1 MLLKSQEISLKKK
14 DFFKEKVI
22 LLYGENQD
30 LINDLNQQITSKF
43 IEEEK
48 SSKSFFEEDIIK
60 NPDNIIN
67 YYLNGSL
74 FDDNKNISIIKNCS
88 DKILEIINQIKNNIS
103 NNIIILNSEILLKN
117 SKLRQ
122 FGEYDKLAICIPCY
136 QETKLDIKKFLIQQL
151 QANNIQLPDSQYE
164 TITNSSSLKRSK
176 IKEVIEKLNL
186 YKNSGKITDQIIEE
200 ICTDIDLKKNDEI
213 IDILLSKNSKNINEF
228 ISNMSNY
235 EKNFIEIIINS
246 SSLKRSKIK
255 EVIEKINLYKNSEKI
270 TDQAIDEICTD
281 IDLKKNEEIID
292 ILLSKNE
299 KNINEF
305 ISNMS
310 NYEKNFIEVIIIL
323 RTFIIKII
331 DIHKNNKNLSID
343 ERIERYKPPIFWKDK
358 DRIKNI
364 LKIWNTN
371 NLEKFL
377 SNLNVIET
385 EFKRNDLNQDTQ
397 FYYFL
402 TQNLSKIAFKN
413 ANNFI

>member
-1 MLLKSQEISLKKK
+1 MLLKSQELSLKRK
-14 DFFKEKVI
+14 DFFKGKIVI
-22 LLYGENQD
+22 LYGENQD
-30 LINDLNQQITSKF
+30 LIKDLSEQIIIKF
-43 IEEEK
+43 KDEQKIQRN
-48 SSKSFFEEDIIK
+48 SFEEDIIK
-60 NPDNIIN
+60 NPENTIN

-74 FDDNKNISIIKNCS
+74 FDENKNILIIKNCS
-88 DKILEIINQIKNNIS
+88 DKIIETLNKIKNNLDD
-103 NNIIILNSEILLKN
+103 NTIIINSEILLKN

-136 QETKLDIKKFLIQQL
+136 QETKLDIKTFLKHQL
-151 QANNIQLPDSQYE
+151 QINQIQLSE
-164 TITNSSSLKRSK
+164 T
-176 IKEVIEKLNL
+176 
-186 YKNSGKITDQIIEE
+186 Q
-200 ICTDIDLKKNDEI
+200 
-213 IDILLSKNSKNINEF
+213 
-228 ISNMSNY
+228 
-235 EKNFIEIIINS
+235 IEIIINS

-413 ANNFI
+413 TNNFI

>member
-14 DFFKEKVI
+14 DFFKEKII

-43 IEEEK
+43 IEEK
-48 SSKSFFEEDIIK
+48 KISKSFFEEDVIK
-60 NPDNIIN
+60 NPDNIIS

-88 DKILEIINQIKNNIS
+88 DKILEIINKIKNNI
-103 NNIIILNSEILLKN
+103 NNNVIILNSEILLKN

-136 QETKLDIKKFLIQQL
+136 QETKFDIKKFLTQQIQI
-151 QANNIQLPDSQYE
+151 NNIQLSDTQSE
-164 TITNSSSLKRSK
+164 VIMNSSSLKRSK
-176 IKEVIEKLNL
+176 IKEVMEKLNL

-200 ICTDIDLKKNDEI
+200 ICTDVDLKKND
-213 IDILLSKNSKNINEF
+213 
-228 ISNMSNY
+228 
-235 EKNFIEIIINS
+235 
-246 SSLKRSKIK
+246 
-255 EVIEKINLYKNSEKI
+255 
-270 TDQAIDEICTD
+270 
-281 IDLKKNEEIID
+281 EIID

-310 NYEKNFIEVIIIL
+310 NYEKNFIEIIIIL
-323 RTFIIKII
+323 RSFIIKIL
-331 DIHKNNKNLSID
+331 DIQKNNKNLSID

-364 LKIWNTN
+364 LKIWSAN

-377 SNLNVIET
+377 SNLNIIET

-402 TQNLSKIAFKN
+402 TQNLSKISLKN
-413 ANNFI
+413 TNNFI

>member
-48 SSKSFFEEDIIK
+48 IPKFFFEEDIIK
-60 NPDNIIN
+60 SPDNIIS

-88 DKILEIINQIKNNIS
+88 DKILDIINKIKNNI
-103 NNIIILNSEILLKN
+103 NDNIIILNSEVLLKN

-122 FGEYDKLAICIPCY
+122 FGEYDKLAICVPCY
-136 QETKLDIKKFLIQQL
+136 QETKFDIKKFLTQQL
-151 QANNIQLPDSQYE
+151 QVNNIQLSDSQSE
-164 TITNSSSLKRSK
+164 TI
-176 IKEVIEKLNL
+176 IV
-186 YKNSGKITDQIIEE
+186 
-200 ICTDIDLKKNDEI
+200 
-213 IDILLSKNSKNINEF
+213 
-228 ISNMSNY
+228 
-235 EKNFIEIIINS
+235 S

-270 TDQAIDEICTD
+270 TDQIIDEICTD
-281 IDLKKNEEIID
+281 ADLKKNDEIID

-299 KNINEF
+299 KNINDF

-310 NYEKNFIEVIIIL
+310 NYEKNFIEIIIIL
-323 RTFIIKII
+323 RSFIIKIL
-331 DIHKNNKNLSID
+331 DIQKNNKNLSID

-371 NLEKFL
+371 NLEKLL
-377 SNLNVIET
+377 SNLNIIET

-413 ANNFI
+413 ADNFI

>member
-14 DFFKEKVI
+14 DFFKEKII

-48 SSKSFFEEDIIK
+48 IPKSCFEEDIIK
-60 NPDNIIN
+60 NPEKIIS

-88 DKILEIINQIKNNIS
+88 DKILDIINKIKNNI
-103 NNIIILNSEILLKN
+103 NDNIIILNSEVLLKN

-122 FGEYDKLAICIPCY
+122 FGEYDKLAICVPCY
-136 QETKLDIKKFLIQQL
+136 QETKFDIKKFLTQQL
-151 QANNIQLPDSQYE
+151 QVNNIQLSDSQSE
-164 TITNSSSLKRSK
+164 TI
-176 IKEVIEKLNL
+176 IV
-186 YKNSGKITDQIIEE
+186 
-200 ICTDIDLKKNDEI
+200 
-213 IDILLSKNSKNINEF
+213 
-228 ISNMSNY
+228 
-235 EKNFIEIIINS
+235 S

-270 TDQAIDEICTD
+270 TDQIIDEICTD
-281 IDLKKNEEIID
+281 ADLKKNDEIID

-299 KNINEF
+299 KNINDF

-310 NYEKNFIEVIIIL
+310 NYEKNFIEIIIIL
-323 RTFIIKII
+323 RSFIIKIL
-331 DIHKNNKNLSID
+331 DIQKNNKNLSID

-413 ANNFI
+413 TNNFI

>member
-1 MLLKSQEISLKKK
+1 MLLKSQEISLKKR

-30 LINDLNQQITSKF
+30 LINDLNQQIVSKF
-43 IEEEK
+43 VEEK
-48 SSKSFFEEDIIK
+48 KISKSFFEEDIIK

-88 DKILEIINQIKNNIS
+88 DKILEIINKIKNNI
-103 NNIIILNSEILLKN
+103 NDNVIILNSEILLKN

-122 FGEYDKLAICIPCY
+122 FGEYDKLAVCIPCY
-136 QETKLDIKKFLIQQL
+136 QETKFDIKKFLTQQIQI
-151 QANNIQLPDSQYE
+151 NNIQLSDSQNE
-164 TITNSSSLKRSK
+164 MIINSSSLKRSK
-176 IKEVIEKLNL
+176 IKEVMEKLNL

-213 IDILLSKNSKNINEF
+213 IDILLSKNEKNINEF

-235 EKNFIEIIINS
+235 EKNFIEIII
-246 SSLKRSKIK
+246 
-255 EVIEKINLYKNSEKI
+255 
-270 TDQAIDEICTD
+270 
-281 IDLKKNEEIID
+281 
-292 ILLSKNE
+292 
-299 KNINEF
+299 
-305 ISNMS
+305 
-310 NYEKNFIEVIIIL
+310 IL
-323 RTFIIKII
+323 RSFIIKIL
-331 DIHKNNKNLSID
+331 DIQKNNKNLSID

-364 LKIWNTN
+364 LKIWSAN

-402 TQNLSKIAFKN
+402 TQNLSKIALKN
-413 ANNFI
+413 TNNFI

>member
-48 SSKSFFEEDIIK
+48 IPKSFFEEDIIK
-60 NPDNIIN
+60 SPENIIS

-88 DKILEIINQIKNNIS
+88 DKILEVINKIKNNI
-103 NNIIILNSEILLKN
+103 NDNIIILNSEILIKN

-136 QETKLDIKKFLIQQL
+136 QETKFDIKKFLIQQL
-151 QANNIQLPDSQYE
+151 QINNIQLSDSQSE
-164 TITNSSSLKRSK
+164 TIINSSSLKRSK

-186 YKNSGKITDQIIEE
+186 YKNSGKITDQIVEE
-200 ICTDIDLKKNDEI
+200 ICTDVDLKKND
-213 IDILLSKNSKNINEF
+213 
-228 ISNMSNY
+228 
-235 EKNFIEIIINS
+235 
-246 SSLKRSKIK
+246 
-255 EVIEKINLYKNSEKI
+255 
-270 TDQAIDEICTD
+270 
-281 IDLKKNEEIID
+281 EIID

-310 NYEKNFIEVIIIL
+310 NYEKNFIEIIIIL
-323 RTFIIKII
+323 RSFIIKIL
-331 DIHKNNKNLSID
+331 DIQKNNKNLSID
-343 ERIERYKPPIFWKDK
+343 ERIEKYKPPIFWKDK

-364 LKIWNTN
+364 LKIWNAD

-402 TQNLSKIAFKN
+402 TQNLSKIALKN
-413 ANNFI
+413 TNNFI

>member
-1 MLLKSQEISLKKK
+1 MLLKAQELTIKKK
-14 DFFKEKVI
+14 DFFKGKII

-30 LINDLNQQITSKF
+30 LISGLNEDLLIKFKDEQKSKKN
-43 IEEEK
+43 I
-48 SSKSFFEEDIIK
+48 FEEDVIK
-60 NPDNIIN
+60 SPENTIN

-74 FDDNKNISIIKNCS
+74 FDENKNILVIKNCS
-88 DKILEIINQIKNNIS
+88 DKIIEVINKIKNNLGD
-103 NNIIILNSEILLKN
+103 NTIIINSEILLKN

-136 QETKLDIKKFLIQQL
+136 QETKIDIKKFLIQQL
-151 QANNIQLPDSQYE
+151 QINNIQLSDSQCE
-164 TITNSSSLKRSK
+164 IISNSSSLKRSK

-200 ICTDIDLKKNDEI
+200 ICTDVDLKKND
-213 IDILLSKNSKNINEF
+213 
-228 ISNMSNY
+228 
-235 EKNFIEIIINS
+235 
-246 SSLKRSKIK
+246 
-255 EVIEKINLYKNSEKI
+255 
-270 TDQAIDEICTD
+270 
-281 IDLKKNEEIID
+281 EIID

-310 NYEKNFIEVIIIL
+310 NYEKNFIEMIIIF
-323 RTFIIKII
+323 RSFIIKIL
-331 DIHKNNKNLSID
+331 DIQKNNKNLSID

-364 LKIWNTN
+364 LKIWSAN

-377 SNLNVIET
+377 TNLNVIET
-385 EFKRNDLNQDTQ
+385 EFKRNDLNQDIQ

-402 TQNLSKIAFKN
+402 TQNLSKIALKN
-413 ANNFI
+413 TNNFI

>member
-1 MLLKSQEISLKKK
+1 MLLKSQELNLKKK
-14 DFFKEKVI
+14 DFFKGKIV

-30 LINDLNQQITSKF
+30 LIKDLNEQILIKF
-43 IEEEK
+43 KDEQKIQK
-48 SSKSFFEEDIIK
+48 NIFEEDVIK
-60 NPDNIIN
+60 NPENTIN

-74 FDDNKNISIIKNCS
+74 FDENKNILVIKNCS
-88 DKILEIINQIKNNIS
+88 DKIIETLNKIKNNIDE
-103 NNIIILNSEILLKN
+103 NTIIINAEILLKN

-122 FGEYDKLAICIPCY
+122 FGEYDKLAVCIPCY
-136 QETKLDIKKFLIQQL
+136 QETKLDIIKFLAQQL
-151 QANNIQLPDSQYE
+151 QINKIQLSEKQIE
-164 TITNSSSLKRSK
+164 IIINSSSLKRSK

-186 YKNSGKITDQIIEE
+186 YKNS
-200 ICTDIDLKKNDEI
+200 
-213 IDILLSKNSKNINEF
+213 
-228 ISNMSNY
+228 
-235 EKNFIEIIINS
+235 
-246 SSLKRSKIK
+246 
-255 EVIEKINLYKNSEKI
+255 EKIS
-270 TDQAIDEICTD
+270 DQAIDEICTN
-281 IDLKKNEEIID
+281 IDLKKNDEIID

-310 NYEKNFIEVIIIL
+310 NYEKNFIEIIIIL
-323 RTFIIKII
+323 RSFIIKIL
-331 DIHKNNKNLSID
+331 DIQKNNKNLSID

-413 ANNFI
+413 TNNFI

>member
-30 LINDLNQQITSKF
+30 LINDLNQQIASKF
-43 IEEEK
+43 AEEEK
-48 SSKSFFEEDIIK
+48 ISKSFFEEDIIK
-60 NPDNIIN
+60 SPENIIN

-74 FDDNKNISIIKNCS
+74 FDGNKNISIIKNCS
-88 DKILEIINQIKNNIS
+88 DKILDIINKIKNNI
-103 NNIIILNSEILLKN
+103 NDNIIILNSEVLLKN

-136 QETKLDIKKFLIQQL
+136 QETKFDIKKFLTQQL
-151 QANNIQLPDSQYE
+151 QINNIQLSDSQSE
-164 TITNSSSLKRSK
+164 TI
-176 IKEVIEKLNL
+176 
-186 YKNSGKITDQIIEE
+186 
-200 ICTDIDLKKNDEI
+200 
-213 IDILLSKNSKNINEF
+213 
-228 ISNMSNY
+228 IS
-235 EKNFIEIIINS
+235 S

-255 EVIEKINLYKNSEKI
+255 EVIEKINLYKKSEKI
-270 TDQAIDEICTD
+270 TDQIIDEICTD
-281 IDLKKNEEIID
+281 ADLKKNDEIID

-310 NYEKNFIEVIIIL
+310 NYEKNFIEIIIIL
-323 RTFIIKII
+323 KSFIIKIL
-331 DIHKNNKNLSID
+331 DIQKNNKNLSID

-371 NLEKFL
+371 NLEKLL
-377 SNLNVIET
+377 SNLNIIET
-385 EFKRNDLNQDTQ
+385 EFKRNDLNQDIQ

-413 ANNFI
+413 ADNFI

>member
-1 MLLKSQEISLKKK
+1 MLLKSQELNLKKK
-14 DFFKEKVI
+14 DFFKGKIV

-30 LINDLNQQITSKF
+30 LIKDLNEQILIKF
-43 IEEEK
+43 KDEQKIQK
-48 SSKSFFEEDIIK
+48 NIFEEDVIK
-60 NPDNIIN
+60 NPENTIN

-74 FDDNKNISIIKNCS
+74 FDENKNILVIKNCS
-88 DKILEIINQIKNNIS
+88 DKIVETLNKIKNNIDE
-103 NNIIILNSEILLKN
+103 NTIIINAEILLKN

-122 FGEYDKLAICIPCY
+122 FGEYDKLAVCIPCY
-136 QETKLDIKKFLIQQL
+136 QETKLDIIKFLAQQL
-151 QANNIQLPDSQYE
+151 QINKIQLS
-164 TITNSSSLKRSK
+164 
-176 IKEVIEKLNL
+176 EK
-186 YKNSGKITDQIIEE
+186 Q
-200 ICTDIDLKKNDEI
+200 
-213 IDILLSKNSKNINEF
+213 
-228 ISNMSNY
+228 
-235 EKNFIEIIINS
+235 IEIIINS

-255 EVIEKINLYKNSEKI
+255 EVIEKINLYKNSKII
-270 TDQAIDEICTD
+270 TDQIIEEICTD
-281 IDLKKNEEIID
+281 MDLKKNDEIID

-310 NYEKNFIEVIIIL
+310 NYEKNFIEIVIIL
-323 RTFIIKII
+323 RSFIIKIL
-331 DIHKNNKNLSID
+331 DIQKNNKNISID

-377 SNLNVIET
+377 SNLNTIET

-402 TQNLSKIAFKN
+402 TQNLSKISLKT

>member
-1 MLLKSQEISLKKK
+1 MLLKSQEIVIKNK
-14 DFFKEKVI
+14 DFFKEKII

-30 LINDLNQQITSKF
+30 LINDLNQQIVSKF
-43 IEEEK
+43 IEEK
-48 SSKSFFEEDIIK
+48 KISKSFFEEDVIK
-60 NPDNIIN
+60 NPENIIN

-88 DKILEIINQIKNNIS
+88 DKILEIINKIKTNI
-103 NNIIILNSEILLKN
+103 NDNVIILNSEILLKN

-136 QETKLDIKKFLIQQL
+136 QETKFDIKKFLTQQT
-151 QANNIQLPDSQYE
+151 QINNIQLSDTQSE
-164 TITNSSSLKRSK
+164 VIINSSSLKRSK
-176 IKEVIEKLNL
+176 IKEVMEKLNL

-200 ICTDIDLKKNDEI
+200 ICTDVDLKKND
-213 IDILLSKNSKNINEF
+213 
-228 ISNMSNY
+228 
-235 EKNFIEIIINS
+235 
-246 SSLKRSKIK
+246 
-255 EVIEKINLYKNSEKI
+255 
-270 TDQAIDEICTD
+270 
-281 IDLKKNEEIID
+281 EIID

-310 NYEKNFIEVIIIL
+310 NYEKNFIEIIIIL
-323 RTFIIKII
+323 RSFIIKIL
-331 DIHKNNKNLSID
+331 DIQKNNKNLSID

-364 LKIWNTN
+364 LKIWSAN

-377 SNLNVIET
+377 SNLNIIET

-402 TQNLSKIAFKN
+402 TQNLSKISLKN
-413 ANNFI
+413 TNNFI

>member
-30 LINDLNQQITSKF
+30 LINDLNQQIAYKF

-48 SSKSFFEEDIIK
+48 IPKSYFEEDIIK
-60 NPDNIIN
+60 NPDNITS

-88 DKILEIINQIKNNIS
+88 DKILDIVNKIKNNI
-103 NNIIILNSEILLKN
+103 NDNIIILNSEVLLKN

-136 QETKLDIKKFLIQQL
+136 QETKFDIKKFLTQQL
-151 QANNIQLPDSQYE
+151 QINNIQLSDSQSE
-164 TITNSSSLKRSK
+164 TI
-176 IKEVIEKLNL
+176 
-186 YKNSGKITDQIIEE
+186 
-200 ICTDIDLKKNDEI
+200 
-213 IDILLSKNSKNINEF
+213 
-228 ISNMSNY
+228 IS
-235 EKNFIEIIINS
+235 S

-270 TDQAIDEICTD
+270 TDQIIDEICTD
-281 IDLKKNEEIID
+281 ADLKKNDEIID

-310 NYEKNFIEVIIIL
+310 NYEKNFIEIIIIL
-323 RTFIIKII
+323 RSFIIKIL
-331 DIHKNNKNLSID
+331 DIQKNNKNLSID
-343 ERIERYKPPIFWKDK
+343 ERIERHKPPIFWKDK

-364 LKIWNTN
+364 LKIWNIS
-371 NLEKFL
+371 NLQKFL

-385 EFKRNDLNQDTQ
+385 DFKRNDLNQDTQ

-413 ANNFI
+413 TNNFI

>member
-48 SSKSFFEEDIIK
+48 IPKSFFEEDIIK
-60 NPDNIIN
+60 NPENIIS

-88 DKILEIINQIKNNIS
+88 DKILDIINKIKNNI
-103 NNIIILNSEILLKN
+103 NDNIIILNSEVLLKN

-122 FGEYDKLAICIPCY
+122 FGEYDRLAICVPCY
-136 QETKLDIKKFLIQQL
+136 QETKFDIKKFLTQQL
-151 QANNIQLPDSQYE
+151 QINNIQLSDSQSE
-164 TITNSSSLKRSK
+164 TIIGSSSLKRSK
-176 IKEVIEKLNL
+176 IKEVIEKINV
-186 YKNSGKITDQIIEE
+186 YKNSKKITDQIIDE
-200 ICTDIDLKKNDEI
+200 ICTDADLKKNDEI
-213 IDILLSKNSKNINEF
+213 IDILLSKNDKNINEF

-235 EKNFIEIIINS
+235 EKNFIEIII
-246 SSLKRSKIK
+246 
-255 EVIEKINLYKNSEKI
+255 
-270 TDQAIDEICTD
+270 
-281 IDLKKNEEIID
+281 
-292 ILLSKNE
+292 
-299 KNINEF
+299 
-305 ISNMS
+305 
-310 NYEKNFIEVIIIL
+310 IL
-323 RTFIIKII
+323 RSFIIKIL
-331 DIHKNNKNLSID
+331 DIQKSNKNLSID

-371 NLEKFL
+371 NLEKLL
-377 SNLNVIET
+377 SNLNIIET
-385 EFKRNDLNQDTQ
+385 EFKRNDLNQDVQ

-413 ANNFI
+413 ADNFI

>member
-1 MLLKSQEISLKKK
+1 MLLKSQEVSLKKK
-14 DFFKEKVI
+14 DFFKEKII

-30 LINDLNQQITSKF
+30 LISDLNQQIVSKF
-43 IEEEK
+43 IDEK
-48 SSKSFFEEDIIK
+48 KISKSFFEEDIIK
-60 NPDNIIN
+60 NPENIIN
-67 YYLNGSL
+67 HYLNGSL

-88 DKILEIINQIKNNIS
+88 DKILEIINKIKNNI
-103 NNIIILNSEILLKN
+103 NDNIIILNSEILLKN

-122 FGEYDKLAICIPCY
+122 FGEYDKLTICIPCY
-136 QETKLDIKKFLIQQL
+136 QETKFDIKKFLSQQL
-151 QANNIQLPDSQYE
+151 QINNIQLLDSQSE
-164 TITNSSSLKRSK
+164 TIIDSSSLKRSK

-186 YKNSGKITDQIIEE
+186 YKHSEKITDKIIEE
-200 ICTDIDLKKNDEI
+200 ICTDVDLQKND
-213 IDILLSKNSKNINEF
+213 
-228 ISNMSNY
+228 
-235 EKNFIEIIINS
+235 
-246 SSLKRSKIK
+246 
-255 EVIEKINLYKNSEKI
+255 
-270 TDQAIDEICTD
+270 
-281 IDLKKNEEIID
+281 EIID

-310 NYEKNFIEVIIIL
+310 NYEKNFIEIIIIL
-323 RTFIIKII
+323 RSFIIKIL
-331 DIHKNNKNLSID
+331 DIQKNNKNLSLD
-343 ERIERYKPPIFWKDK
+343 ERIEKYKPPIFWKDK

-402 TQNLSKIAFKN
+402 TQNLSKVAFKN
-413 ANNFI
+413 TNNFV

>member
-1 MLLKSQEISLKKK
+1 MLLKSQEIGLKKK
-14 DFFKEKVI
+14 DFFKEKII

-30 LINDLNQQITSKF
+30 LINDLNQQIVSKYVD
-43 IEEEK
+43 EK
-48 SSKSFFEEDIIK
+48 KISKSFFEEDIIK
-60 NPDNIIN
+60 NPENIIN
-67 YYLNGSL
+67 HYLNGSL

-88 DKILEIINQIKNNIS
+88 DKILEIINKIKNNI
-103 NNIIILNSEILLKN
+103 NDNIIILNSEILLKN

-136 QETKLDIKKFLIQQL
+136 QETKFDIKKFLTQQL
-151 QANNIQLPDSQYE
+151 QINNIQLLDSQSE
-164 TITNSSSLKRSK
+164 SIIDSSSLKRSK

-186 YKNSGKITDQIIEE
+186 YKHSEKITDNIIEE
-200 ICTDIDLKKNDEI
+200 ICTDVDLQKND
-213 IDILLSKNSKNINEF
+213 
-228 ISNMSNY
+228 
-235 EKNFIEIIINS
+235 
-246 SSLKRSKIK
+246 
-255 EVIEKINLYKNSEKI
+255 
-270 TDQAIDEICTD
+270 
-281 IDLKKNEEIID
+281 EIID

-310 NYEKNFIEVIIIL
+310 NYEKNFIEIIIIL
-323 RTFIIKII
+323 RSFIIKIL
-331 DIHKNNKNLSID
+331 DIQKNNKNLSLD
-343 ERIERYKPPIFWKDK
+343 ERIEKYKPPIFWKDK

-371 NLEKFL
+371 NLERFL

-402 TQNLSKIAFKN
+402 TQNLSKVAFKN
-413 ANNFI
+413 NNNFV